1 MIQIEEVHIEELRGI
16 KNLTLYMGRKAFAI
30 HGPNGSGKSGV
41 VDAIEF
47 GLTGDMT
54 RLSGKGTAGLSV
66 KTHGPHVDARDYPD
80 KALVRLKVYLPG
92 LDKTVTMTRKVK
104 APNELILQPD
114 DDAVRDVL
122 AEVAAHPEITL
133 TRRQIIKFILT
144 EAGNRSKDIQALLRL
159 ESIDGTRASL
169 KTAAN
174 RTKSAHTAAVAA
186 RESAADALR
195 RHLDLPKLE
204 PDQMLAVINS
214 HRKVLGLEEL
224 AELTA
229 TTSFTEGV
237 VEDEESPSKLEKET
251 ALRDL
256 EALSDSVKSP
266 VPDGDPDLR
275 QLRDQLKRLQDE
287 PDLLVA
293 LQRRSFVKTGLEFV
307 SDDSCPLCDTEWE
320 AEALRSHL
328 REKVRKS
335 EDAETIETAL
345 KQSAAKLRGQV
356 ESLRALAQPIAKAA
370 RTLELEAPAD
380 ALNKWLDDLLAFKTE
395 LGTVEGALSTSSR
408 VASDWREVPGDLGKS
423 IQTIR
428 SALKKLPDRSAT
440 SKATASLAVAQ
451 ERLKAYRE
459 KRRDEKH
466 HETASADARSV
477 YNAYCEASNKVLAD
491 LYEDVQKTF
500 AEWYRA
506 INKDDE
512 GKFTAK
518 LSPSEGKLDLAVDFH
533 ERGLFHPGAYHSEGH
548 QDGMGLCL
556 YLALMQQLLG
566 EDFKLAV
573 LDDVV
578 MSVDK
583 QHRKEVCGLLRRE
596 FPDTQFVIT
605 THDEAWLHQMRSAK
619 LVSRTSAVNFRS
631 WTIDHGPRVQVAQDA
646 WEEIET
652 ELENERVSVAAGIL
666 RRYLEYISGEVCAAI
681 GASVPL
687 KLDNNYDLGDLLPN
701 AIGRFGDLL
710 KKAEKAA
717 DSWGDADAL
726 AAAKA
731 ARERFDDNKAA
742 SNVEQWMVNKAVH
755 YNEWANFEKA
765 DFESV
770 VSVFKDLVDCF
781 KCTKCGALLEAQPRT
796 GAKKLGCE
804 CLAVSYTLIRK

>member
-16 KNLTLYMGRKAFAI
+16 KNLTLQLGRKSFAI

-66 KTHGPHVDARDYPD
+66 KSHGPHVDARDYPD
-80 KALVRLKVYLPG
+80 KALVRLKVFLPS
-92 LDKTVTMTRKVK
+92 LSKSVTMTRKVK
-104 APNELILQPD
+104 APNDLILEPN
-114 DDAVRDVL
+114 DDAAREVL

-159 ESIDGTRASL
+159 EAIDGTRASL
-169 KTAAN
+169 KTATN
-174 RTKSAHTAAVAA
+174 RTKSEHTAAVAA
-186 RESAADALR
+186 SGSAADALR
-195 RHLDLPKLE
+195 RHLDLPRLE
-204 PDQMLAVINS
+204 VNQILTVINP
-214 HRKVLGLEEL
+214 HRKTLGLEEL
-224 AELTA
+224 TELAA

-237 VEDEESPSKLEKET
+237 VEDEEERPKLEKET
-251 ALRDL
+251 ALRD
-256 EALSDSVKSP
+256 AKGLSDAVNSP
-266 VPDGDPDLR
+266 IPEDDGLR
-275 QLRDQLKRLQDE
+275 QLRDQLRRLQDE
-287 PDLLVA
+287 PDLLIA
-293 LQRRSFVKTGLEFV
+293 LQRRSFVKTGLGFV
-307 SDDSCPLCDTEWE
+307 TDDACPLCDTAWE
-320 AEALRSHL
+320 AEVLRDHL
-328 REKVRKS
+328 REKMQKS
-335 EDAETIETAL
+335 EEAESVETTL
-345 KQSAAKLRGQV
+345 KQAAAKLRGQV
-356 ESLRALAQPIAKAA
+356 ESLRTLAQPIAKSAQALQLESAA
-370 RTLELEAPAD
+370 SELQ
-380 ALNKWLDDLLAFKTE
+380 KWLDDLLAFKTE
-395 LGTVEGALSTSSR
+395 LGTVEGALSVSSR
-408 VASDWREVPGDLGKS
+408 VAEDWRAIPDGLGNS
-423 IQTIR
+423 IATVET
-428 SALKKLPDRSAT
+428 ALKKLPERSAA
-440 SKATASLAVAQ
+440 SKATAFLAIAQ

-459 KRRDEKH
+459 KKRDEAR
-466 HETASADARSV
+466 HERSSADARAV
-477 YNAYCEASNKVLAD
+477 YAAFCEASNRVLAD
-491 LYEDVQKTF
+491 LYADVQKTF
-500 AEWYRA
+500 ADWYRA

-512 GKFTAK
+512 GKFSAK

-566 EDFKLAV
+566 DDFRLAV

-583 QHRKEVCGLLRRE
+583 QHRKEVCGLLSRE
-596 FPDTQFVIT
+596 FPGTQFVIT

-619 LVSRTSAVNFRS
+619 LVDRTSAVNFRS
-631 WTIDHGPRVQVAQDA
+631 WTIDHGPRVQLAQDA

-652 ELENERVSVAAGIL
+652 ELEDERVSVAAGIL
-666 RRYLEYISGEVCAAI
+666 RRYLEYVAGEVCAAI

-687 KLDNNYDLGDLLPN
+687 KLDGNYDLGDLLPN
-701 AIGRFGDLL
+701 AVGRFGDLL

-717 DSWGDADAL
+717 ESWGDADAQ

-731 ARERFDDNKAA
+731 ARESFDKKKAA

-755 YNEWANFEKA
+755 YNEWASFEKA

-770 VSVFKDLVDCF
+770 VSAFQELIDCF
-781 KCTKCGALLEAQPRT
+781 KCSKCGALLEAQPRT
-796 GAKKLGCE
+796 GAKRLACE
-804 CLAVSYTLIRK
+804 CSGVSFTLVRK

>member
-16 KNLTLYMGRKAFAI
+16 KNLTLNMGRKAFAI

-114 DDAVRDVL
+114 DDAARDVL

-159 ESIDGTRASL
+159 ESIDGTRGSL

-174 RTKSAHTAAVAA
+174 RTKSAHTAAATA
-186 RESAADALR
+186 KESAADALR
-195 RHLDLPKLE
+195 RNLDLPKLE
-204 PDQMLAVINS
+204 AEQVLAVINS

-237 VEDEESPSKLEKET
+237 IEDEEGRPKLEKESS
-251 ALRDL
+251 LRDL
-256 EALSDSVKSP
+256 DALSNSVQSP
-266 VPDGDPDLR
+266 LPKEDPDLR
-275 QLRDQLKRLQDE
+275 QLRDQLRRLQDE

-293 LQRRSFVKTGLEFV
+293 LQRTSFVKTGLDFV
-307 SDDSCPLCDTEWE
+307 TDDSCPLCDTEWE

-328 REKVRKS
+328 REKVQKS
-335 EDAETIETAL
+335 EDAESVETTL
-345 KQSAAKLRGQV
+345 KQSAATLRGHV
-356 ESLRALAQPIAKAA
+356 ESLRALAQPLAKAA
-370 RTLELEAPAD
+370 GTLELDTAAN
-380 ALNKWLDDLLAFKTE
+380 ALDKWLDDLLTFKTE
-395 LGTVEGALSTSSR
+395 LGTVEGALSVLSR
-408 VASDWREVPGDLGKS
+408 VESDWRKVPDDLGKS
-423 IQTIR
+423 IETIR
-428 SALKKLPDRSAT
+428 AVLKKLPDRSAA
-440 SKATASLAVAQ
+440 SKATAFLAVAQ

-477 YNAYCEASNKVLAD
+477 YNAYCEASNKVLKD

-556 YLALMQQLLG
+556 YLALMRQLLG
-566 EDFKLAV
+566 DDFKLAV

-583 QHRKEVCGLLRRE
+583 QHRKEVCGLLKRE

-605 THDEAWLHQMRSAK
+605 THDEAWLYQMRSAK
-619 LVSRTSAVNFRS
+619 LVDRTSAVNFRS

-646 WEEIET
+646 WEEIEK
-652 ELENERVSVAAGIL
+652 ELDDERVPVAALIL
-666 RRYLEYISGEVCAAI
+666 RRYLEYVAGEVCAAI
-681 GASVPL
+681 GASVPF
-687 KLDNNYDLGDLLPN
+687 KLDGNYDLGDLLPK
-701 AIGRFGDLL
+701 AVGRLGELL

-717 DSWGDADAL
+717 ESWGDDDAL
-726 AAAKA
+726 AAVKA
-731 ARERFDDNKAA
+731 ARERFDEKKAA

-755 YNEWANFEKA
+755 YNEWASFERA

-770 VSVFKDLVDCF
+770 VSAFKGLVDCF
-781 KCTKCGALLEAQPRT
+781 KCSKCGALLEAQPPT
-796 GAKKLGCE
+796 GAKKLICE
-804 CLAVSYTLIRK
+804 CSAVSFTLVGK